1 MNTPEKTRENQAQKE
16 KSPAIAAAVILAVVG
31 VGFFVLPSIMLRL
44 GDISVWLAAAF
55 GVVFVLGFFL
65 IFWLRAR
72 HQRKR
77 GL

>member
-1 MNTPEKTRENQAQKE
+1 MNAPEKTRENQATKE

-31 VGFFVLPSIMLRL
+31 VGFFILPSIMLRL
-44 GDISVWLAAAF
+44 GDISVWLAGAF
-55 GVVFVLGFFL
+55 GVFFVLCFFL